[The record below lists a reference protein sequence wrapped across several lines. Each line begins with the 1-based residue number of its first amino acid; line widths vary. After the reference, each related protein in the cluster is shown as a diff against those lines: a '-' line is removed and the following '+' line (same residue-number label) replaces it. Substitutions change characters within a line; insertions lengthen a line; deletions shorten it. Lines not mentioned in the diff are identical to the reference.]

1 MCDGIVPW
9 QECSLY
15 GLLKSLHLL
24 LSIGSPRWPPSQDKV
39 SHIEFPIKTH
49 LVKDNSNGLAVSD
62 KNKFKTLAQRVQI

>member
-1 MCDGIVPW
+1 MHCG
-9 QECSLY
+9 
-15 GLLKSLHLL
+15 G
-24 LSIGSPRWPPSQDKV
+24 